1 MGAAIEK
8 AENDFHAAMDDDF
21 NTPIAIAALYELVKP
36 VNQALAAGDVSKDV
50 LTAARDLFVDLGE
63 GVLGIVGDHSADEGG
78 MAADPFIDL
87 LLAVRTELKQLKSF
101 ELADRIRD
109 DLESN
114 GVEVKDTKDGATW
127 GRRA

>member
-1 MGAAIEK
+1 
-8 AENDFHAAMDDDF
+8 
-21 NTPIAIAALYELVKP
+21 
-36 VNQALAAGDVSKDV
+36 
-50 LTAARDLFVDLGE
+50 
-63 GVLGIVGDHSADEGG
+63 

-109 DLESN
+109 DLDSN